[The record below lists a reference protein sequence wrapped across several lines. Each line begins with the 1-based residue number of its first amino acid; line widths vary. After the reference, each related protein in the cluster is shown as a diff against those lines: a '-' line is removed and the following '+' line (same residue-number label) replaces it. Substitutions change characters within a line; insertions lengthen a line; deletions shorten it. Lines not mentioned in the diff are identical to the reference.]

1 MKDMNTAKKEKAIQL
16 LKEMFSLRY
25 ILRLDIS

>member
-16 LKEMFSLRY
+16 LKEMDIYKPY
-25 ILRLDIS
+25 ILVW